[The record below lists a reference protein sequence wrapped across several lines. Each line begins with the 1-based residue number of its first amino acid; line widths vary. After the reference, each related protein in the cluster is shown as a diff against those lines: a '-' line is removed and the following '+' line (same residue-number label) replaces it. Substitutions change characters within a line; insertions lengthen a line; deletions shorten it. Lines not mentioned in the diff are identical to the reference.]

1 MWRGGSRY
9 LGRVN
14 LCLKNLRLRTHDNF
28 MSFPTP
34 DAVYDKEI
42 GELPCHQGAKKKKNV
57 SIELLGFTVSES
69 LTRPR

>member
-1 MWRGGSRY
+1 
-9 LGRVN
+9 
-14 LCLKNLRLRTHDNF
+14 